1 MKYREIGPNLYN
13 DYVQSGLLTIDNF
26 NPSDPQIS
34 SLGELEI
41 LDDEVALLHFDFERI
56 HKIDARPIYE
66 MYNDESLIA
75 KYQVVGDT
83 NCTESYIIW
92 DHSASNMTHRLQTFN
107 WYLVEKPI
115 LSLGSL
121 HQTVVLASLAW
132 GHTLRLMLQN
142 GELHFQFSE
151 NTGKFQLAEKKM
163 LADDQ
168 WHHIAVVM
176 PFNSCR
182 YSEVQLYIDGV
193 LCKTQQTHGSD
204 NHMFFHTSGKLNIGG
219 YGYRKD
225 FDNDDGLLHMFEGA
239 VDDVMVWS
247 KPLQKQDILRL
258 WDDEHQCEDDTECCG
273 SCLNGKCEGE
283 SESRP
288 QDQGVQSLN
297 NGLDAPILTG
307 GPLSSSAH
315 LNLYWIFN
323 PMSISFIVGVTF
335 WEV

>member
-1 MKYREIGPNLYN
+1 M
-13 DYVQSGLLTIDNF
+13 NF
-26 NPSDPQIS
+26 IS
-34 SLGELEI
+34 
-41 LDDEVALLHFDFERI
+41 R
-56 HKIDARPIYE
+56 
-66 MYNDESLIA
+66 
-75 KYQVVGDT
+75 
-83 NCTESYIIW
+83 
-92 DHSASNMTHRLQTFN
+92 
-107 WYLVEKPI
+107 
-115 LSLGSL
+115 
-121 HQTVVLASLAW
+121 
-132 GHTLRLMLQN
+132 
-142 GELHFQFSE
+142 FSE

-258 WDDEHQCEDDTECCG
+258 WDDEHQCEGYTECCG

-307 GPLSSSAH
+307 GPLSS
-315 LNLYWIFN
+315 NLDRNIFFKESRQTSRTTLQKGAQRGREGWLKAFRCQAQASCSN
-323 PMSISFIVGVTF
+323 FLSYHNNFSS
-335 WEV
+335 